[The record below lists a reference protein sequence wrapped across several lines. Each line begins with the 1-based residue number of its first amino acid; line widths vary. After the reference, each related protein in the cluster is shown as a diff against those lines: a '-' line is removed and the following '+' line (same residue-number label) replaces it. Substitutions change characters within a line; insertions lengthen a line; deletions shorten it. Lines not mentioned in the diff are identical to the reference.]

1 MAASNLPIL
10 TGATLFND
18 TANGS
23 GTSLAGTTVKSSST
37 VIYEMEL
44 DNTANSA
51 ATFVRLY
58 NATSQTVGTTVPD
71 SLLMVPASTKIT
83 LVFPGGVTFATGL
96 GCSSGTSATLATTTA
111 PSSSF
116 ALKIVYV

>member
-1 MAASNLPIL
+1 MAASNIPLL
-10 TGATLFND
+10 TGITLFND

-23 GTSLAGTTVKSSST
+23 GTSLAGTTVKSSSA

-44 DNTANSA
+44 DNTANAA
-51 ATFVRLY
+51 ATFTRFY

-71 SLLMVPASTKIT
+71 MILMTPASTKIT
-83 LVFPGGVTFATGL
+83 LLFPNGVTFGTGL

-111 PSSSF
+111 PSSNF
-116 ALKIVYV
+116 VLKIAYV